1 MRKCLCLPPLGS
13 SKLFVPNVKISP
25 SIVFED
31 KAQRDN
37 FNKILYQIEYEK
49 RTLSLEHFGKTTTK
63 SLYKNEWF
71 W

>member
-1 MRKCLCLPPLGS
+1 MCMCVFPPRFKKIVRPKCENS
-13 SKLFVPNVKISP
+13 SIDC
-25 SIVFED
+25 FED

-49 RTLSLEHFGKTTTK
+49 RTLSLENFGKTTTK